1 VLLGALA
8 AACVVP
14 GLAAAASAQCAKSY
28 SYAGLTASK
37 RSHGISATLSAL
49 ASPGVLNGHVAGWVG
64 VGGVG
69 LGPGGSSEWIQVG
82 LSAFPG
88 TPSRIYYEVRQ
99 PDWAAKYVEVNTS
112 VAPGERHRVAV
123 LEARG
128 KPNVWRV
135 WVDGRAVSPMYYLPG
150 SHAGWKPQATAESWN
165 GDAGVCNNFA
175 YGFERISLLGKPG
188 GAWRALSDR
197 GFEFE
202 DLGYSMT
209 RRSPAS
215 FVASSRALLRTLKRR

>member
-8 AACVVP
+8 AACVLP
-14 GLAAAASAQCAKSY
+14 GHAAAASAHCAKSY

-37 RSHGISATLSAL
+37 RSHGIGATLTAL
-49 ASPGVLNGHVAGWVG
+49 ASPDVLNGHVAGWVG
-64 VGGVG
+64 VGGAG

-88 TPSRIYYEVRQ
+88 TPSKIYYEVRQ
-99 PDWAAKYVEVNTS
+99 PDGRAKYVEVKTS
-112 VAPGERHRVAV
+112 VAPGERHRVGV
-123 LEARG
+123 LEVRG
-128 KPNVWRV
+128 KPSVWRV
-135 WVDGRAVSPMYYLPG
+135 WVDGRAVSPMYYLPR

-165 GDAGVCNNFA
+165 NDARVCNNFA
-175 YGFERISLLGKPG
+175 YGFERIALLSKPG
-188 GAWRALSDR
+188 GVWRTLDDR

-202 DLGYSMT
+202 DLGYSMS

-215 FVASSRALLRTLKRR
+215 FVASSRALLRTLKSR